1 MYSRVVCCVLPLI
14 MVTITTLSTVWYMMK
29 ASSSLRSFRICDI
42 CFYCASHLA
51 KNVGTLVIP
60 KDQTK

>member
-1 MYSRVVCCVLPLI
+1 MYSRVLCCVLPII
-14 MVTITTLSTVWYMMK
+14 MVTITTLSTIWYMMK
-29 ASSSLRSFRICDI
+29 ASSSLRTFRISDF

-60 KDQTK
+60 KAQTK